1 MSCEQLTHAVRL
13 DAALALLLQSLPAFF
28 ASFAVALVAV
38 PLARKVAH
46 RTGVVDKPD
55 RIRKLHG
62 RTVAYLGGVGVF
74 IGVFAGVIASAVTSG
89 GDMAALPPVPFSI
102 VLGMIAITFTGLADD
117 IWKFDAR
124 LKVAGQL
131 VAAAALAIDEIGVNV
146 AAGLLMPFL
155 GAPQDVLFSAGGLTV
170 LNATAFYWVGTG
182 LVAAFVLGGSNAANL
197 LDGLDGLLSGIT
209 AVMCVGL
216 LLVSLAIVYAFPP
229 DLSNIADLSRSMAGA
244 RVVLCLSLL
253 GACLGF
259 LVYNFNP
266 ASIFLG
272 DAGSLLLG
280 YLSVTIIMTFANL
293 QPFDCA
299 WAAKAPI
306 EPVVSGAGQIIPP
319 AVLERDTFGA
329 ASVVL
334 VACGL
339 AMFGLPI
346 LDTTLAIVRRKRAG
360 VPFSTP
366 DANHLHHR
374 VKRSF
379 DGSVRKAVVAL
390 YGMEAGLVALG
401 CAAAYFTIFG
411 HVRML
416 WPFLALIA
424 AFVLL
429 VLVGMRGVGAAP
441 TVVRNRPGAAA
452 AGDPAPRDP
461 SAP

>member
-1 MSCEQLTHAVRL
+1 MNCDQLTHAARL
-13 DAALALLLQSLPAFF
+13 DAALTLLVHSLPALV
-28 ASFAVALVAV
+28 ASFVVALVAV
-38 PLARKVAH
+38 PVARRIAH

-74 IGVFAGVIASAVTSG
+74 VGVFAGIIVSAVTSG

-146 AAGLLMPFL
+146 ATGLLVPFV
-155 GAPQDVLFSAGGLTV
+155 GAPQDPLFSLGGLVV
-170 LNATAFYWVGTG
+170 LNATLFYWVGTG

-216 LLVSLAIVYAFPP
+216 LAVSLAIVYAFPP
-229 DLSNIADLSRSMAGA
+229 DLSNIGDLSRSMAGA

-299 WAAKAPI
+299 WAAGVPAEAI
-306 EPVVSGAGQIIPP
+306 AAGTGQIAPP
-319 AVLERDTFGA
+319 SVIERDTFAA

-334 VACGL
+334 VSCGL

-346 LDTTLAIVRRKRAG
+346 LDTTLAIIRRKRAG

-379 DGSVRKAVVAL
+379 DGSVRKTVVAL

-401 CAAAYFTIFG
+401 CVAAYFTIFG

-416 WPFLALIA
+416 LPFLSLIV

-429 VLVGMRGVGAAP
+429 VLVGMRGTGAAP

-452 AGDPAPRDP
+452 AGDAAPRDP

>member
-1 MSCEQLTHAVRL
+1 MNCDQLTHAARL
-13 DAALALLLQSLPAFF
+13 DIALTLLVHSLPALL
-28 ASFAVALVAV
+28 ASFVVALVAV
-38 PLARKVAH
+38 PVARAVAL
-46 RTGVVDKPD
+46 RTDVVDKPD

-74 IGVFAGVIASAVTSG
+74 VGIFAGIIVSAVMSG
-89 GDMAALPPVPFSI
+89 GDLSALPPVPFSI

-146 AAGLLMPFL
+146 ATGLLVPFL
-155 GAPQDVLFSAGGLTV
+155 GSPQDVLLSAGGLTV
-170 LNATAFYWVGTG
+170 MNATLFYWVGTG

-216 LLVSLAIVYAFPP
+216 LAVSLAIVYAFPP
-229 DLSNIADLSRSMAGA
+229 DLSNIGDLSRSMAGA

-272 DAGSLLLG
+272 DAGSLLIG

-299 WAAKAPI
+299 WAAKVPLDAAA
-306 EPVVSGAGQIIPP
+306 GMGQIVPP
-319 AVLERDTFGA
+319 AVLERDTFAA

-346 LDTTLAIVRRKRAG
+346 LDTTLAIIRRRRAG

-379 DGSVRKAVVAL
+379 DGSVRKTVVAL
-390 YGMEAGLVALG
+390 YGMEAGLVVLG
-401 CAAAYFTIFG
+401 CAAGYFTIFG

-416 WPFLALIA
+416 WPFLSLIA

-429 VLVGMRGVGAAP
+429 VLVGMRGTGAAP

-452 AGDPAPRDP
+452 AGDATPRDP